1 MTNCDLQ
8 PNQTLRVEPS
18 AFSVERAHLAGL
30 ARFCTGVDFL
40 YFYFFNKA
48 ANWDPLARTRQELL
62 SQFLQHYYAC
72 FIFSTMRQMG
82 CMNSHRRCRSSGVL
96 LACGLPA
103 LHHWLQ
109 FPSLLQ
115 QRASFLFR
123 LLKFRLK
130 KNLFHL

>member
-82 CMNSHRRCRSSGVL
+82 CMNSHRRCRSSGVP
-96 LACGLPA
+96 LACGRLA
-103 LHHWLQ
+103 LRLQ
-109 FPSLLQ
+109 HLRHPSLRQ
-115 QRASFLFR
+115 QHVFC

>member
-62 SQFLQHYYAC
+62 SQFLQHDFAF
-72 FIFSTMRQMG
+72 FISLTKRRTDYS
-82 CMNSHRRCRSSGVL
+82 CIHHRCRSSGVP

-103 LHHWLQ
+103 LRLQ
-109 FPSLLQ
+109 HPSLLQ
-115 QRASFLFR
+115 QCASFLFR